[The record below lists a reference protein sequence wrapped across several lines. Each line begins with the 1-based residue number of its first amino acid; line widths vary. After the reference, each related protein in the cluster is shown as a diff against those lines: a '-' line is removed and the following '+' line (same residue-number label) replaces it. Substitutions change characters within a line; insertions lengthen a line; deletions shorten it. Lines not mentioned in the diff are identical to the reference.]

1 MAGQTKEKNNEHRLG
16 NLEVLGYGVM
26 NERVFLKYKK
36 QCEFFFYS
44 VPYLGCV
51 SRERCCAAER
61 SNSSYSRYE
70 PANHAPAQ

>member
-36 QCEFFFYS
+36 QCEFFFT
-44 VPYLGCV
+44 VCHTWAV
-51 SRERCCAAER
+51 
-61 SNSSYSRYE
+61 
-70 PANHAPAQ
+70 